1 MGDGLSS
8 SDFPKFE
15 VTRVHLH
22 GLTQVRDGVKKT
34 HDFAFWRKRERLRL
48 D

>member
-34 HDFAFWRKRERLRL
+34 MILPFGERER